1 MRSSTNAFSDE
12 SISKLKT
19 PFKRDGFCKWYDS
32 LNQLADEH
40 FAYKTNRNREVTQ
53 ANYDQIKKE
62 FYVQFSQQLAEFC
75 LSRLR
80 LRKGE
85 KAKDDK
91 YETSQVTEQSSVWR
105 QGYLKALTE
114 LGLDLNGQVHKTV
127 NFTKKSDPNEDVR
140 AIASECYKAV
150 RRHAKKDSS
159 VQDIKRSIIAAEW
172 WLLMCQRTELGHEI
186 DSDKAVKTRRNLMRN
201 P

>member
-1 MRSSTNAFSDE
+1 MSNTHE
-12 SISKLKT
+12 SIMAAIQTYSEE
-19 PFKRDGFCKWYDS
+19 
-32 LNQLADEH
+32 NQKFTE
-40 FAYKTNRNREVTQ
+40 
-53 ANYDQIKKE
+53 
-62 FYVQFSQQLAEFC
+62 
-75 LSRLR
+75 
-80 LRKGE
+80 KGV
-85 KAKDDK
+85 KASG
-91 YETSQVTEQSSVWR
+91 TR
-105 QGYLKALTE
+105 ARKALAE

-186 DSDKAVKTRRNLMRN
+186 DSSI
-201 P
+201 